1 MIVKFLKFLSLL
13 LIIAV
18 LHVFINVGE
27 METYFHAENCKEDPA
42 CGENCPVCSQR
53 PFNIHTGQVLLSL
66 KGKFVYFV
74 IEQALFPRGNA

>member
-1 MIVKFLKFLSLL
+1 MKFLNFLSVL

-18 LHVFINVGE
+18 LLVFINVGE
-27 METYFHAENCKEDPA
+27 MEKYLHTENFKEDPA